1 MWVKFEEVLL
11 ANALWVTERANPF
24 FVLQRRKGYG
34 GGGLTGLLVGTL
46 DTVLDNKTPP
56 YRILHQTPSSE
67 VSYTIA
73 IANNKKE
80 IHRDWE
86 WLEQNMM
93 VTLGAFESEE
103 DATEFVKCK
112 VESILANRETSK
124 DVDDET
130 ERFKAATRK
139 FHKLFNMP
147 KEEKL
152 VNYYSCSYWKGKV
165 PRQGWM
171 YLSVNHICFYS
182 YLMGKEAKL
191 IIRWTDVTKLDRGN
205 NMIFP
210 DSVKVSTREAN
221 HFFSMLLH
229 SSETFRL
236 MEQLTNMAMK
246 QLMSEGGFEEDKS
259 LLLRTKKKTSKKI
272 SLLKRDLD
280 AKARSEAF
288 RAAFHLP
295 AHEKLDGDTDC
306 MLWTPYN
313 KQHVSGRLYLSLN
326 YICFASRIRDQVSVI
341 IPNREILVVEKIDS
355 SPSGNVI
362 SNALLITTKGKMN
375 FTFAQLQDR
384 GVILDKI
391 SFFLYKQPG
400 IKEVSDVGNSENVQQ
415 KEGNSNFT
423 MQPALISLFN
433 RRDSDELT
441 NKESIKQHLW
451 NIHFSEYGKGVCMY
465 RTYKTRELILKGVPD
480 NLRGEIWMT
489 FSGAVNDMAMNPG
502 YYASMV
508 QQSAGK
514 NNIATEE
521 IERDLHRSLPEHPAF
536 QTDLGIGALR
546 RVLTAYAWRNPTIGY
561 CQAMNIVTSVLLLY
575 ANEEEAFWLL
585 TSLCERLLPDY
596 YNTKVVGALVDQG
609 VLEELLKEN
618 LPDLHQRLDSMGI
631 LGMISLAWFLT
642 LFLSVMPFN
651 CAVNILDCFFY
662 DGAKV
667 IFQIALTILENKSEE
682 LLNCH
687 EDGEAMTVLTDYLEN
702 VSNPDSTMPIVMHT
716 SSMSSSTTSSTQS
729 SIDVAD
735 LIEESYRRYSH
746 ITNQDIEKLRLNY
759 RLKVVQYFYILP
771 HFIYTF
777 FFKSLYIKHFSRFL
791 FSRFLFLFSRFLF
804 LFSRFLFLFS
814 RFLFLFSLFLSF
826 FSLVLFPF
834 FSLSLFSL
842 LFSLSLFSLLFS
854 LSLFSSFFSLSFLF
868 FFLFSFSLSLF
879 FLSLF
884 SSFFSLSFLFFFLS
898 LFSLLF
904 SLSLFSSFFSLS
916 FLFFFLSLFSLLFSL
931 SLFSSFSLSLF
942 LFFFSLFFSSFL
954 SLFSFLFSLSF
965 LFFFSLSFLLFS
977 FFSLSLFSSF
987 FSLFS
992 LFSLSLFSFFSLSF
1006 LFFLSLFS
1014 LFFFL
1019 SLFSLLSFFFFFLL
1033 FSPFYFSLSF
1043 SLFFS
1048 LSLFSFFF
1056 SLLFSSLFF
1065 LSFFSLSLFFS
1076 LFSLSLSFSFFL
1088 FLFLFFLSLFLSFF
1102 SLSFFSLSLFSPF
1115 FSLSL
1120 FSPFFSLSLF
1130 SLLFFSLSL
1139 FSPFFFSLSFLS
1151 SFFSLFSL
1159 VLFFSLFSLVLFSLS
1174 FLSSFFLSLFSLVL
1188 FSLSLFSR
1196 PFFSL
1201 SFLSSF
1207 FLSLFSL
1214 VLFSLSLFSP
1224 FFFLSL
1230 SLSFSLSLSSLSL
1243 FSLFLSL
1250 SLFSLSLSFLSFFF
1264 LFLSLSLLVLFFSL
1278 SLSLLVLFS
1287 LSLSLS
1293 PRSFFSLSL
1302 SLLFFFSLSLSLSS
1316 FFSLFLSLSR
1326 AFFSSLS
1333 LSRAFFS
1340 SLSLS
1345 FHFLNSLSPQDNIE
1359 DSTMKNI
1366 LRSVTSETVFQG
1378 KELEDL
1384 YVLFRE
1390 EYLTSCYWR
1399 TSQQPVDTIDKFDP
1413 SRPYYEQY
1421 KVDFD
1426 QFKTMFLSLCPWAT
1440 GIHAETMALRAF
1452 RYLDENKDYM
1462 INFKEFVWILGVVCK
1477 GELAARLK
1485 LLYQLHQPP
1494 ALLGS
1499 ETLEIETPKST
1510 YSDSTESAIEATD
1523 FFEEE
1528 EEKDS
1533 SKDDLE
1539 LPSAYSEELSLSDDN
1554 PLQDGSPTKILTSH
1568 DPLDLEKDLRERL
1581 KLESLSPT
1589 DSDTNTLSTDHLD
1602 IEEAPSEATASIATS
1617 TSKESMSFSGIHQR
1631 SVLDIIRQDSK
1642 AEFRNVP
1649 RLNQEQFI
1657 QLWKTL
1663 YDMFSN
1669 HPDEQHLYHS
1679 IANVGTLLLEIGEV
1693 GKKFYLKGI
1702 DTDDGLSESDETPSE
1717 NSSGVDNN
1725 NKVNMSTSVATSDSV
1740 STFNSELTAD
1750 VGKDEEKSIDSAVM
1764 NDNAVSVDGSSG
1776 GSNCGEDKP
1785 DNTSER
1791 PRHMS
1796 ETSDSSSKPDTD
1808 WLITFEQFLASML
1821 TEPPVVK
1828 YFEQMVNVSPLVQ
1841 TLRNRRLA
1849 RHTSIAPSQT
1859 QK

>member
-67 VSYTIA
+67 VSFTVA

-86 WLEQNMM
+86 WLEQHMM
-93 VTLGAFESEE
+93 VTLGSFESEE

-130 ERFKAATRK
+130 ERFKAATKK

-210 DSVKVSTREAN
+210 DSVKVATREAN

-400 IKEVSDVGNSENVQQ
+400 IKEVGDPGNSENGQQ
-415 KEGNSNFT
+415 KESQNSFT

-441 NKESIKQHLW
+441 NKETIKQHLW

-489 FSGAVNDMAMNPG
+489 FSGAINDMAMNPG

-514 NNIATEE
+514 SNIATEE

-609 VLEELLKEN
+609 VLEELLREN

-682 LLNCH
+682 LLSSN

-702 VSNPDSTMPIVMHT
+702 VSNHDSTMPIVMHT
-716 SSMSSSTTSSTQS
+716 SSMSNPTSSKKS
-729 SIDVAD
+729 SIDVSD

-746 ITNQDIEKLRLNY
+746 ISNQDIEKLRLTH
-759 RLKVVQYFYILP
+759 RLKVVQ
-771 HFIYTF
+771 
-777 FFKSLYIKHFSRFL
+777 
-791 FSRFLFLFSRFLF
+791 
-804 LFSRFLFLFS
+804 
-814 RFLFLFSLFLSF
+814 
-826 FSLVLFPF
+826 
-834 FSLSLFSL
+834 
-842 LFSLSLFSLLFS
+842 
-854 LSLFSSFFSLSFLF
+854 
-868 FFLFSFSLSLF
+868 
-879 FLSLF
+879 
-884 SSFFSLSFLFFFLS
+884 
-898 LFSLLF
+898 
-904 SLSLFSSFFSLS
+904 
-916 FLFFFLSLFSLLFSL
+916 
-931 SLFSSFSLSLF
+931 
-942 LFFFSLFFSSFL
+942 
-954 SLFSFLFSLSF
+954 
-965 LFFFSLSFLLFS
+965 
-977 FFSLSLFSSF
+977 
-987 FSLFS
+987 
-992 LFSLSLFSFFSLSF
+992 
-1006 LFFLSLFS
+1006 
-1014 LFFFL
+1014 
-1019 SLFSLLSFFFFFLL
+1019 
-1033 FSPFYFSLSF
+1033 
-1043 SLFFS
+1043 
-1048 LSLFSFFF
+1048 
-1056 SLLFSSLFF
+1056 
-1065 LSFFSLSLFFS
+1065 
-1076 LFSLSLSFSFFL
+1076 
-1088 FLFLFFLSLFLSFF
+1088 
-1102 SLSFFSLSLFSPF
+1102 
-1115 FSLSL
+1115 
-1120 FSPFFSLSLF
+1120 
-1130 SLLFFSLSL
+1130 
-1139 FSPFFFSLSFLS
+1139 
-1151 SFFSLFSL
+1151 
-1159 VLFFSLFSLVLFSLS
+1159 
-1174 FLSSFFLSLFSLVL
+1174 
-1188 FSLSLFSR
+1188 
-1196 PFFSL
+1196 
-1201 SFLSSF
+1201 
-1207 FLSLFSL
+1207 
-1214 VLFSLSLFSP
+1214 
-1224 FFFLSL
+1224 
-1230 SLSFSLSLSSLSL
+1230 
-1243 FSLFLSL
+1243 
-1250 SLFSLSLSFLSFFF
+1250 
-1264 LFLSLSLLVLFFSL
+1264 
-1278 SLSLLVLFS
+1278 
-1287 LSLSLS
+1287 
-1293 PRSFFSLSL
+1293 
-1302 SLLFFFSLSLSLSS
+1302 
-1316 FFSLFLSLSR
+1316 
-1326 AFFSSLS
+1326 
-1333 LSRAFFS
+1333 
-1340 SLSLS
+1340 
-1345 FHFLNSLSPQDNIE
+1345 NIE

-1366 LRSVTSETVFQG
+1366 LRSVTTETVFQG

-1499 ETLEIETPKST
+1499 EALELETPKST
-1510 YSDSTESAIEATD
+1510 YSDSTESAVEATD
-1523 FFEEE
+1523 FFEEEDE

-1539 LPSAYSEELSLSDDN
+1539 LPSAYSDELSFSDDN
-1554 PLQDGSPTKILTSH
+1554 PMQDGSPSKSLTSH

-1581 KLESLSPT
+1581 KLESNSPT
-1589 DSDTNTLSTDHLD
+1589 DSDTHTLSTDHLEV
-1602 IEEAPSEATASIATS
+1602 EETHSEATTSIATS
-1617 TSKESMSFSGIHQR
+1617 TSKESMSFSALHQR

-1657 QLWKTL
+1657 QLWKSL
-1663 YDMFSN
+1663 YDMFAN

-1693 GKKFYLKGI
+1693 GKKFYLKGTE
-1702 DTDDGLSESDETPSE
+1702 TDDGLSESDENHSE

-1725 NKVNMSTSVATSDSV
+1725 KTNMSTSVATTDSV
-1740 STFNSELTAD
+1740 STTNSEQTPD
-1750 VGKDEEKSIDSAVM
+1750 IGKDDVKSVDSAVV
-1764 NDNAVSVDGSSG
+1764 NDTAVSSGDGGSG
-1776 GSNCGEDKP
+1776 GSNCGEGNSPK
-1785 DNTSER
+1785 R
-1791 PRHMS
+1791 PMS

-1828 YFEQMVNVSPLVQ
+1828 YFEQMVDVSSLVQ
-1841 TLRNRRLA
+1841 GLRNRRLA

>member
-1 MWVKFEEVLL
+1 MFTGSK
-11 ANALWVTERANPF
+11 VTERANPF

-759 RLKVVQYFYILP
+759 RLKVVQ
-771 HFIYTF
+771 
-777 FFKSLYIKHFSRFL
+777 
-791 FSRFLFLFSRFLF
+791 
-804 LFSRFLFLFS
+804 
-814 RFLFLFSLFLSF
+814 
-826 FSLVLFPF
+826 
-834 FSLSLFSL
+834 
-842 LFSLSLFSLLFS
+842 
-854 LSLFSSFFSLSFLF
+854 
-868 FFLFSFSLSLF
+868 
-879 FLSLF
+879 
-884 SSFFSLSFLFFFLS
+884 
-898 LFSLLF
+898 
-904 SLSLFSSFFSLS
+904 
-916 FLFFFLSLFSLLFSL
+916 
-931 SLFSSFSLSLF
+931 
-942 LFFFSLFFSSFL
+942 
-954 SLFSFLFSLSF
+954 
-965 LFFFSLSFLLFS
+965 
-977 FFSLSLFSSF
+977 
-987 FSLFS
+987 
-992 LFSLSLFSFFSLSF
+992 
-1006 LFFLSLFS
+1006 
-1014 LFFFL
+1014 
-1019 SLFSLLSFFFFFLL
+1019 
-1033 FSPFYFSLSF
+1033 
-1043 SLFFS
+1043 
-1048 LSLFSFFF
+1048 
-1056 SLLFSSLFF
+1056 
-1065 LSFFSLSLFFS
+1065 
-1076 LFSLSLSFSFFL
+1076 
-1088 FLFLFFLSLFLSFF
+1088 
-1102 SLSFFSLSLFSPF
+1102 
-1115 FSLSL
+1115 
-1120 FSPFFSLSLF
+1120 
-1130 SLLFFSLSL
+1130 
-1139 FSPFFFSLSFLS
+1139 
-1151 SFFSLFSL
+1151 
-1159 VLFFSLFSLVLFSLS
+1159 
-1174 FLSSFFLSLFSLVL
+1174 
-1188 FSLSLFSR
+1188 
-1196 PFFSL
+1196 
-1201 SFLSSF
+1201 
-1207 FLSLFSL
+1207 
-1214 VLFSLSLFSP
+1214 
-1224 FFFLSL
+1224 
-1230 SLSFSLSLSSLSL
+1230 
-1243 FSLFLSL
+1243 
-1250 SLFSLSLSFLSFFF
+1250 
-1264 LFLSLSLLVLFFSL
+1264 
-1278 SLSLLVLFS
+1278 
-1287 LSLSLS
+1287 
-1293 PRSFFSLSL
+1293 
-1302 SLLFFFSLSLSLSS
+1302 
-1316 FFSLFLSLSR
+1316 
-1326 AFFSSLS
+1326 
-1333 LSRAFFS
+1333 
-1340 SLSLS
+1340 
-1345 FHFLNSLSPQDNIE
+1345 NIE

-1725 NKVNMSTSVATSDSV
+1725 NKANMSTSVATSDSV

-1764 NDNAVSVDGSSG
+1764 NDNSVSVDGSSG

-1785 DNTSER
+1785 DSTSER

-1796 ETSDSSSKPDTD
+1796 ETSDSSGKPDTD

>member
-759 RLKVVQYFYILP
+759 RLKVVQ
-771 HFIYTF
+771 
-777 FFKSLYIKHFSRFL
+777 
-791 FSRFLFLFSRFLF
+791 
-804 LFSRFLFLFS
+804 
-814 RFLFLFSLFLSF
+814 
-826 FSLVLFPF
+826 
-834 FSLSLFSL
+834 
-842 LFSLSLFSLLFS
+842 
-854 LSLFSSFFSLSFLF
+854 
-868 FFLFSFSLSLF
+868 
-879 FLSLF
+879 
-884 SSFFSLSFLFFFLS
+884 
-898 LFSLLF
+898 
-904 SLSLFSSFFSLS
+904 
-916 FLFFFLSLFSLLFSL
+916 
-931 SLFSSFSLSLF
+931 
-942 LFFFSLFFSSFL
+942 
-954 SLFSFLFSLSF
+954 
-965 LFFFSLSFLLFS
+965 
-977 FFSLSLFSSF
+977 
-987 FSLFS
+987 
-992 LFSLSLFSFFSLSF
+992 
-1006 LFFLSLFS
+1006 
-1014 LFFFL
+1014 
-1019 SLFSLLSFFFFFLL
+1019 
-1033 FSPFYFSLSF
+1033 
-1043 SLFFS
+1043 
-1048 LSLFSFFF
+1048 
-1056 SLLFSSLFF
+1056 
-1065 LSFFSLSLFFS
+1065 
-1076 LFSLSLSFSFFL
+1076 
-1088 FLFLFFLSLFLSFF
+1088 
-1102 SLSFFSLSLFSPF
+1102 
-1115 FSLSL
+1115 
-1120 FSPFFSLSLF
+1120 
-1130 SLLFFSLSL
+1130 
-1139 FSPFFFSLSFLS
+1139 
-1151 SFFSLFSL
+1151 
-1159 VLFFSLFSLVLFSLS
+1159 
-1174 FLSSFFLSLFSLVL
+1174 
-1188 FSLSLFSR
+1188 
-1196 PFFSL
+1196 
-1201 SFLSSF
+1201 
-1207 FLSLFSL
+1207 
-1214 VLFSLSLFSP
+1214 
-1224 FFFLSL
+1224 
-1230 SLSFSLSLSSLSL
+1230 
-1243 FSLFLSL
+1243 
-1250 SLFSLSLSFLSFFF
+1250 
-1264 LFLSLSLLVLFFSL
+1264 
-1278 SLSLLVLFS
+1278 
-1287 LSLSLS
+1287 
-1293 PRSFFSLSL
+1293 
-1302 SLLFFFSLSLSLSS
+1302 
-1316 FFSLFLSLSR
+1316 
-1326 AFFSSLS
+1326 
-1333 LSRAFFS
+1333 
-1340 SLSLS
+1340 
-1345 FHFLNSLSPQDNIE
+1345 NIE

-1510 YSDSTESAIEATD
+1510 YS
-1523 FFEEE
+1523 
-1528 EEKDS
+1528 
-1533 SKDDLE
+1533 DLE

>member
-11 ANALWVTERANPF
+11 ANALWVVERANPF

-34 GGGLTGLLVGTL
+34 GGGITGLLVGTL

-56 YRILHQTPSSE
+56 YRILHQTTNSE
-67 VSYTIA
+67 VSYTVA

-86 WLEQNMM
+86 WLEQHML
-93 VTLGAFESEE
+93 VTLGAFENEE

-112 VESILANRETSK
+112 VESILANRDNSK

-171 YLSVNHICFYS
+171 YLSINHISFYS

-205 NMIFP
+205 NMVFP
-210 DSVKVSTREAN
+210 DSVKVSTREGD
-221 HFFSMLLH
+221 HYFSMLLH

-246 QLMSEGGFEEDKS
+246 QLMSEVGFEEDKM
-259 LLLRTKKKTSKKI
+259 LTHRTKKRASRKI

-362 SNALLITTKGKMN
+362 TNAILITTKGKMS
-375 FTFAQLQDR
+375 FTFTQLQDR
-384 GVILDKI
+384 EVILDKI
-391 SFFLYKQPG
+391 SFFLYKQPS
-400 IKEVSDVGNSENVQQ
+400 IKDAGDNGTTENNQPKEANGN
-415 KEGNSNFT
+415 FPI
-423 MQPALISLFN
+423 QPALISLFN

-451 NIHFSEYGKGVCMY
+451 GIHFSEYGKGVCMY
-465 RTYKTRELILKGVPD
+465 RTHKTRELILKGIPD

-489 FSGAVNDMAMNPG
+489 FSGAVNEMITNPG
-502 YYASMV
+502 YYANMV

-514 NNIATEE
+514 NNIATDE

-536 QTDLGIGALR
+536 QTDLGIDALR

-585 TSLCERLLPDY
+585 TSLCERLLPNY

-618 LPDLHQRLDSMGI
+618 LPELHQRLDHMGI

-682 LLNCH
+682 LLSCH
-687 EDGEAMTVLTDYLEN
+687 EDGEAMTVLTNYLEN
-702 VSNPDSTMPIVMHT
+702 VTSHDSTMPVVLHT
-716 SSMSSSTTSSTQS
+716 SSMPSTPQKPSV
-729 SIDVAD
+729 DVAD
-735 LIEESYRRYSH
+735 LIDESYRRYSH
-746 ITNQDIEKLRLNY
+746 ITNQDIEKLRLKY
-759 RLKVVQYFYILP
+759 RLKVVQ
-771 HFIYTF
+771 
-777 FFKSLYIKHFSRFL
+777 
-791 FSRFLFLFSRFLF
+791 
-804 LFSRFLFLFS
+804 
-814 RFLFLFSLFLSF
+814 
-826 FSLVLFPF
+826 
-834 FSLSLFSL
+834 
-842 LFSLSLFSLLFS
+842 
-854 LSLFSSFFSLSFLF
+854 
-868 FFLFSFSLSLF
+868 
-879 FLSLF
+879 
-884 SSFFSLSFLFFFLS
+884 
-898 LFSLLF
+898 
-904 SLSLFSSFFSLS
+904 
-916 FLFFFLSLFSLLFSL
+916 
-931 SLFSSFSLSLF
+931 
-942 LFFFSLFFSSFL
+942 
-954 SLFSFLFSLSF
+954 
-965 LFFFSLSFLLFS
+965 
-977 FFSLSLFSSF
+977 
-987 FSLFS
+987 
-992 LFSLSLFSFFSLSF
+992 
-1006 LFFLSLFS
+1006 
-1014 LFFFL
+1014 
-1019 SLFSLLSFFFFFLL
+1019 
-1033 FSPFYFSLSF
+1033 
-1043 SLFFS
+1043 
-1048 LSLFSFFF
+1048 
-1056 SLLFSSLFF
+1056 
-1065 LSFFSLSLFFS
+1065 
-1076 LFSLSLSFSFFL
+1076 
-1088 FLFLFFLSLFLSFF
+1088 
-1102 SLSFFSLSLFSPF
+1102 
-1115 FSLSL
+1115 
-1120 FSPFFSLSLF
+1120 
-1130 SLLFFSLSL
+1130 
-1139 FSPFFFSLSFLS
+1139 
-1151 SFFSLFSL
+1151 
-1159 VLFFSLFSLVLFSLS
+1159 
-1174 FLSSFFLSLFSLVL
+1174 
-1188 FSLSLFSR
+1188 
-1196 PFFSL
+1196 
-1201 SFLSSF
+1201 
-1207 FLSLFSL
+1207 
-1214 VLFSLSLFSP
+1214 
-1224 FFFLSL
+1224 
-1230 SLSFSLSLSSLSL
+1230 
-1243 FSLFLSL
+1243 
-1250 SLFSLSLSFLSFFF
+1250 
-1264 LFLSLSLLVLFFSL
+1264 
-1278 SLSLLVLFS
+1278 
-1287 LSLSLS
+1287 
-1293 PRSFFSLSL
+1293 
-1302 SLLFFFSLSLSLSS
+1302 
-1316 FFSLFLSLSR
+1316 
-1326 AFFSSLS
+1326 
-1333 LSRAFFS
+1333 
-1340 SLSLS
+1340 
-1345 FHFLNSLSPQDNIE
+1345 NIE

-1366 LRSVTSETVFQG
+1366 LRSVASETVFEG

-1426 QFKTMFLSLCPWAT
+1426 QFKTMFFSLCPWAT
-1440 GIHAETMALRAF
+1440 GNLAETLTLRAF
-1452 RYLDENKDYM
+1452 RFLDENKDYM
-1462 INFKEFVWILGVVCK
+1462 INFKEFVWILGIVCK
-1477 GELAARLK
+1477 GELASRLK

-1499 ETLEIETPKST
+1499 ESLEIETPKST
-1510 YSDSTESAIEATD
+1510 LSDSVT
-1523 FFEEE
+1523 
-1528 EEKDS
+1528 
-1533 SKDDLE
+1533 
-1539 LPSAYSEELSLSDDN
+1539 
-1554 PLQDGSPTKILTSH
+1554 
-1568 DPLDLEKDLRERL
+1568 
-1581 KLESLSPT
+1581 
-1589 DSDTNTLSTDHLD
+1589 
-1602 IEEAPSEATASIATS
+1602 
-1617 TSKESMSFSGIHQR
+1617 FSGLRKR
-1631 SVLDIIRQDSK
+1631 SVLNIIKQDSK

-1663 YDMFSN
+1663 YDMFAN
-1669 HPDEQHLYHS
+1669 HPEEQQLYHS

-1693 GKKFYLKGI
+1693 GKKFYLKTGEGE
-1702 DTDDGLSESDETPSE
+1702 DCTSESDETLSE
-1717 NSSGVDNN
+1717 NSALVADDNRTSL
-1725 NKVNMSTSVATSDSV
+1725 STSTATVDSV
-1740 STFNSELTAD
+1740 LHTSSENNSELA
-1750 VGKDEEKSIDSAVM
+1750 KEEKPL
-1764 NDNAVSVDGSSG
+1764 DNTTISSGNTTSVDSG
-1776 GSNCGEDKP
+1776 TGGVDDKL
-1785 DNTSER
+1785 DDTSPR
-1791 PRHMS
+1791 PRQIS
-1796 ETSDSSSKPDTD
+1796 ETSDASSKPDSD

-1828 YFEQMVNVSPLVQ
+1828 YFEQNINVSSLVQ

-1849 RHTSIAPSQT
+1849 RHTSVAPSKGT
-1859 QK
+1859 K

>member
-759 RLKVVQYFYILP
+759 RLKVVQ
-771 HFIYTF
+771 
-777 FFKSLYIKHFSRFL
+777 
-791 FSRFLFLFSRFLF
+791 
-804 LFSRFLFLFS
+804 
-814 RFLFLFSLFLSF
+814 
-826 FSLVLFPF
+826 
-834 FSLSLFSL
+834 
-842 LFSLSLFSLLFS
+842 
-854 LSLFSSFFSLSFLF
+854 
-868 FFLFSFSLSLF
+868 
-879 FLSLF
+879 
-884 SSFFSLSFLFFFLS
+884 
-898 LFSLLF
+898 
-904 SLSLFSSFFSLS
+904 
-916 FLFFFLSLFSLLFSL
+916 
-931 SLFSSFSLSLF
+931 
-942 LFFFSLFFSSFL
+942 
-954 SLFSFLFSLSF
+954 
-965 LFFFSLSFLLFS
+965 
-977 FFSLSLFSSF
+977 
-987 FSLFS
+987 
-992 LFSLSLFSFFSLSF
+992 
-1006 LFFLSLFS
+1006 
-1014 LFFFL
+1014 
-1019 SLFSLLSFFFFFLL
+1019 
-1033 FSPFYFSLSF
+1033 
-1043 SLFFS
+1043 
-1048 LSLFSFFF
+1048 
-1056 SLLFSSLFF
+1056 
-1065 LSFFSLSLFFS
+1065 
-1076 LFSLSLSFSFFL
+1076 
-1088 FLFLFFLSLFLSFF
+1088 
-1102 SLSFFSLSLFSPF
+1102 
-1115 FSLSL
+1115 
-1120 FSPFFSLSLF
+1120 
-1130 SLLFFSLSL
+1130 
-1139 FSPFFFSLSFLS
+1139 
-1151 SFFSLFSL
+1151 
-1159 VLFFSLFSLVLFSLS
+1159 
-1174 FLSSFFLSLFSLVL
+1174 
-1188 FSLSLFSR
+1188 
-1196 PFFSL
+1196 
-1201 SFLSSF
+1201 
-1207 FLSLFSL
+1207 
-1214 VLFSLSLFSP
+1214 
-1224 FFFLSL
+1224 
-1230 SLSFSLSLSSLSL
+1230 
-1243 FSLFLSL
+1243 
-1250 SLFSLSLSFLSFFF
+1250 
-1264 LFLSLSLLVLFFSL
+1264 
-1278 SLSLLVLFS
+1278 
-1287 LSLSLS
+1287 
-1293 PRSFFSLSL
+1293 
-1302 SLLFFFSLSLSLSS
+1302 
-1316 FFSLFLSLSR
+1316 
-1326 AFFSSLS
+1326 
-1333 LSRAFFS
+1333 
-1340 SLSLS
+1340 
-1345 FHFLNSLSPQDNIE
+1345 NIE

-1725 NKVNMSTSVATSDSV
+1725 NKANMSTSVATSDSV

-1764 NDNAVSVDGSSG
+1764 NDNSVSVDGSSG

-1785 DNTSER
+1785 DSTSER

-1796 ETSDSSSKPDTD
+1796 ETSDSSGKPDTD

>member
-759 RLKVVQYFYILP
+759 RLKVVQ
-771 HFIYTF
+771 
-777 FFKSLYIKHFSRFL
+777 
-791 FSRFLFLFSRFLF
+791 
-804 LFSRFLFLFS
+804 
-814 RFLFLFSLFLSF
+814 
-826 FSLVLFPF
+826 
-834 FSLSLFSL
+834 
-842 LFSLSLFSLLFS
+842 
-854 LSLFSSFFSLSFLF
+854 
-868 FFLFSFSLSLF
+868 
-879 FLSLF
+879 
-884 SSFFSLSFLFFFLS
+884 
-898 LFSLLF
+898 
-904 SLSLFSSFFSLS
+904 
-916 FLFFFLSLFSLLFSL
+916 
-931 SLFSSFSLSLF
+931 
-942 LFFFSLFFSSFL
+942 
-954 SLFSFLFSLSF
+954 
-965 LFFFSLSFLLFS
+965 
-977 FFSLSLFSSF
+977 
-987 FSLFS
+987 
-992 LFSLSLFSFFSLSF
+992 
-1006 LFFLSLFS
+1006 
-1014 LFFFL
+1014 
-1019 SLFSLLSFFFFFLL
+1019 
-1033 FSPFYFSLSF
+1033 
-1043 SLFFS
+1043 
-1048 LSLFSFFF
+1048 
-1056 SLLFSSLFF
+1056 
-1065 LSFFSLSLFFS
+1065 
-1076 LFSLSLSFSFFL
+1076 
-1088 FLFLFFLSLFLSFF
+1088 
-1102 SLSFFSLSLFSPF
+1102 
-1115 FSLSL
+1115 
-1120 FSPFFSLSLF
+1120 
-1130 SLLFFSLSL
+1130 
-1139 FSPFFFSLSFLS
+1139 
-1151 SFFSLFSL
+1151 
-1159 VLFFSLFSLVLFSLS
+1159 
-1174 FLSSFFLSLFSLVL
+1174 
-1188 FSLSLFSR
+1188 
-1196 PFFSL
+1196 
-1201 SFLSSF
+1201 
-1207 FLSLFSL
+1207 
-1214 VLFSLSLFSP
+1214 
-1224 FFFLSL
+1224 
-1230 SLSFSLSLSSLSL
+1230 
-1243 FSLFLSL
+1243 
-1250 SLFSLSLSFLSFFF
+1250 
-1264 LFLSLSLLVLFFSL
+1264 
-1278 SLSLLVLFS
+1278 
-1287 LSLSLS
+1287 
-1293 PRSFFSLSL
+1293 
-1302 SLLFFFSLSLSLSS
+1302 
-1316 FFSLFLSLSR
+1316 
-1326 AFFSSLS
+1326 
-1333 LSRAFFS
+1333 
-1340 SLSLS
+1340 
-1345 FHFLNSLSPQDNIE
+1345 NIE